1 MNFQQIDIY
10 PPMHLNVWIKSNK
23 INTNNKEYGTE
34 FLCVSKCPKSLISSL
49 LQKKKKQQNLP
60 NPGIKGQNPKWNV

>member
-34 FLCVSKCPKSLISSL
+34 FLCVSKCPKSL
-49 LQKKKKQQNLP
+49 KKKTKNLP